1 MVFLQKDC
9 NVCEKRFYDEGVYL
23 SHFQS
28 HRHTRP
34 RLGCF
39 YCSATFQGEK
49 EYRQHRERDTCR
61 TRVAPQATVKSPPN
75 DPVGPP
81 ILQAGQPSQGH
92 WKCPHC
98 SFVEECQEPLTE
110 ASFDRIRKHLDQHAR
125 RKDCPSVKCP
135 VCAKSFCSAQHS
147 NFGNHQRGHKVTGDY
162 TKLHLDTTGS
172 RDVDAQ
178 APGNEVNDV
187 NEVNEVSFSISI
199 SFSIFRPGGF
209 FSRFSLNSRHFK
221 LKKLAKL
228 KDFS

>member
-1 MVFLQKDC
+1 MFAKDVFTTKA
-9 NVCEKRFYDEGVYL
+9 Y
-23 SHFQS
+23 
-28 HRHTRP
+28 
-34 RLGCF
+34 
-39 YCSATFQGEK
+39 
-49 EYRQHRERDTCR
+49 TCR
-61 TRVAPQATVKSPPN
+61 TSRVTATQDPGSDASTAAPPSKGKRNTANTVSVTRVAPQATVKSPPN

-147 NFGNHQRGHKVTGDY
+147 NFGNHQRGHKLTGDY